1 MVAGIIGFDIGAIFG
16 ATMICCFV
24 VASEADDQMEKELRE
39 KENNEADSE

>member
-1 MVAGIIGFDIGAIFG
+1 MVAGIIGFAIGAIFG